1 MKDPIPTIKREGFH
15 FDLSNMKKRL
25 LLRNRLLCSFNL
37 LYLMKSVYIFYRCQG
52 SFFYVHLGSE
62 GLKHWIAGPTVIDYR
77 ILIEVP
83 FHKDV

>member
-1 MKDPIPTIKREGFH
+1 MFFQPT
-15 FDLSNMKKRL
+15 LSYEVGI
-25 LLRNRLLCSFNL
+25 F
-37 LYLMKSVYIFYRCQG
+37 FYRCQG